1 MKTINKFILSIGA
14 VASMALGACTGDL
27 DLTPTD
33 PEKVTE
39 ENFKDNPEGAMDA
52 LMGDVYLQFA
62 TYGAD
67 GNASVSGT
75 DGGMTTFQRAL
86 FILQEVPTDEAN
98 WLPAGDADYGLI
110 QYGIAVPNNVIMYGI
125 YSRLMINVAVC
136 NDFIQS
142 VNNNIFGELSPEAKI
157 KAQEYIRQSR
167 ILRAACYYYLID
179 LWGNVPYADETVKL
193 GEIPP
198 QKSRAE
204 LFGIVTEELEAIVRE
219 YGSNASQSWGYVGK
233 EVAEALLVKFYLNA
247 EVYAGQSRWSDC
259 IRHAQ
264 NIISRH
270 QNAGFVAN
278 DGTNTGLCLNYN
290 QAFCA
295 NNRQY
300 ANGGAS
306 PISENIWVI
315 PQDTKNLDS
324 YANSMFMIAGWIGG
338 EQNGMY
344 NFSEAWKCMSTRPE
358 FAALFA
364 WDDASMK
371 TSADKRVR
379 WWCTAAQGF
388 NFEKLVYDQGAW
400 GNNGYLPI
408 KYTNWYLDDN
418 GDVDPN
424 VAQPNATGFIN
435 NDYAVIRL
443 AEIYLSAAEASM
455 HTGDTATALK
465 YVNYIRQRAGLTD
478 WVDADLS
485 LDALYNER
493 ARELYTENCRRTD
506 LIRAG
511 RWISGYNWTWKN
523 NVQGGQDFPSHF
535 NLYPLPTTV
544 IELAGYKQNPG
555 Y

>member
-1 MKTINKFILSIGA
+1 MGVVVSLGLS
-14 VASMALGACTGDL
+14 ACTGDL
-27 DLTPTD
+27 DLMPTD
-33 PEKVTE
+33 PEKVTQ
-39 ENFKDNPEGAMDA
+39 ENFKDDPEGAMDA

-98 WLPAGDADYGLI
+98 WLPSGDADYGMI
-110 QYGIAVPNNVIMYGI
+110 QYGIAVPNNVIMYCI

-142 VNNNIFGELSPEAKI
+142 ANDNIFGELSAAAKE
-157 KAQEYIRQSR
+157 KQQEYIRQCR

-179 LWGNVPYADETVKL
+179 LWGNVGYADENLKL
-193 GEIPP
+193 GDIAP
-198 QKSRAE
+198 QLPRAE
-204 LFGIVTEELEAIVRE
+204 LFNIVTKELEDVVKE
-219 YGSNASQSWGYVGK
+219 YGSNTKQYWGYVGK

-247 EVYAGQSRWSDC
+247 EVYTGTSRWDEC
-259 IRHAQ
+259 IYHAE
-264 NIISRH
+264 NIIRRH
-270 QNAGFVAN
+270 QNAGFEAN
-278 DGTNTGLCLNYN
+278 DGTLTGLCYNYN

-324 YANSMFMIAGWIGG
+324 YANSMFLIAGWIGG

-358 FAALFA
+358 FAALFS
-364 WDDASMK
+364 WDSSM
-371 TSADKRVR
+371 SESEDQRVK
-379 WWCTAAQGF
+379 WWCTSKQGF
-388 NFEKLVYDQGAW
+388 NFEKLTYDQGAW
-400 GNNGYLPI
+400 GNNGYLAI
-408 KYTNWYLDDN
+408 KYTNWYLNEN
-418 GDVDPN
+418 GEIDTN
-424 VAQPNATGFIN
+424 VTQPMTTGFID

-455 HTGDTATALK
+455 QLGDSNTALK
-465 YVNYIRQRAGLTD
+465 YVNYIRERAGLQD
-478 WVDADLS
+478 WGLEDLS
-485 LDALYNER
+485 FNSLYDER

-523 NVQGGQDFPSHF
+523 NVQGGQDFPAHY
-535 NLYPLPTTV
+535 NLYPLPTTTV
-544 IELAGYKQNPG
+544 ELSGYKQNPG

>member
-1 MKTINKFILSIGA
+1 MKTINKFLLSLG
-14 VASMALGACTGDL
+14 VMASMGLGACTGDL

-33 PEKVTE
+33 PEKVTQ
-39 ENFKDNPEGAMDA
+39 ENFKDNPEAAMDA

-142 VNNNIFGELSPEAKI
+142 VNDDIFGSLSAEAKV
-157 KAQEYIRQSR
+157 KAQEYIRQCR

-179 LWGNVPYADETVKL
+179 LWGNVPYADENVKL
-193 GEIPP
+193 GDIPQQMP
-198 QKSRAE
+198 RAE
-204 LFGIVTEELEAIVRE
+204 LFDIVTKELETIVRE
-219 YGSNASQSWGYVGK
+219 YGSDASQSWGYVGK

-247 EVYAGQSRWSDC
+247 EVYAGQSRWADC

-264 NIISRH
+264 NIIARH
-270 QNAGFVAN
+270 QTAGFVAE
-278 DGTNTGLCLNYN
+278 DGTPTGLCINYN

-306 PISENIWVI
+306 PVSENLWVI
-315 PQDTKNLDS
+315 PQDTQRLDS
-324 YANSMFMIAGWIGG
+324 YANSMFLIAGWIGG
-338 EQNGMY
+338 DQNGMY

-364 WDDASMK
+364 WDSAMAS
-371 TSADKRVR
+371 SEDQRVR
-379 WWCTAAQGF
+379 WWCTSAQGF
-388 NFEKLVYDQGAW
+388 SFDKLVYDQGSW
-400 GNNGYLPI
+400 GNNGYLAI
-408 KYTNWYLDDN
+408 KYTNWIIDDN
-418 GDVDPN
+418 GNVDPN
-424 VAQPNATGFIN
+424 VTQPNATGFIN

-455 HTGDTATALK
+455 HTGDTGTALK
-465 YVNYIRQRAGLTD
+465 YVNYIRERAGLQT
-478 WVDADLS
+478 WSDADLS
-485 LDALYNER
+485 LNSLYDER

-523 NVQGGQDFPSHF
+523 QVQGGQDFPSHY

-544 IELAGYKQNPG
+544 VELAGYKQNPG

>member
-1 MKTINKFILSIGA
+1 MKTINKLLLSVGA

-27 DLTPTD
+27 DQVPTD
-33 PEKVTE
+33 PSKVM
-39 ENFKDNPEGAMDA
+39 DIEGEAAMDA

-98 WLPAGDADYGLI
+98 WLPTGDADYGMI
-110 QYGIAVPNNVIMYGI
+110 QYGIAVPSNVIMYGI

-142 VNNNIFGELSPEAKI
+142 AKNNSFGELSPEA
-157 KAQEYIRQSR
+157 QEKKLEFVRQCR

-179 LWGNVPYADETVKL
+179 LWGNVGYADENLKL

-198 QKSRAE
+198 QLTRSE
-204 LFGIVTEELEAIVRE
+204 LFDIVTKELENVVTE

-247 EVYAGQSRWSDC
+247 EVYTGVERWSDC
-259 IRHAQ
+259 VRHAE
-264 NIISRH
+264 NIIRRH
-270 QNAGFVAN
+270 QNAGFQAN
-278 DGTNTGLCLNYN
+278 DGTLTGLCYNYN

-306 PISENIWVI
+306 PINENIWVI

-324 YANSMFMIAGWIGG
+324 YANSMFLIAGWIGG
-338 EQNGMY
+338 DQNAKY
-344 NFSEAWKCMSTRPE
+344 NNSEAWKCMSTRPE
-358 FAALFA
+358 FAALFS
-364 WDDASMK
+364 WDSSMAE
-371 TSADKRVR
+371 SDDQRVK
-379 WWCTAAQGF
+379 WWCTSKDGF
-388 NFEKLVYDQGAW
+388 SFEKLVYDQGAW
-400 GNNGYLPI
+400 GNNGYLAI
-408 KYTNWYLDDN
+408 KYTNWYIDQY
-418 GDVDPN
+418 GEVDTDM
-424 VAQPNATGFIN
+424 AQPNATGFIN

-455 HTGDTATALK
+455 KLGDNTTALK
-465 YVNYIRQRAGLTD
+465 YVNYIRERAGLSD
-478 WVDADLS
+478 WSDADLS
-485 LDALYNER
+485 FNSLYDER

-523 NVQGGQDFPSHF
+523 NVQGGQDFPAHY
-535 NLYPLPTTV
+535 NLYPLPTTT
-544 IELAGYKQNPG
+544 IELSGYKQNPG